1 MDGYMKQIIT
11 TAIGIVIA
19 IIFISLLLAF
29 PLMLL
34 WNWLMPI
41 IFGLKTITF
50 LQAIGIMFLF
60 NILFKNSSS
69 RSK

>member
-1 MDGYMKQIIT
+1 MREIII
-11 TAIGIVIA
+11 TAIGVIIIVI
-19 IIFISLLLAF
+19 IMSLVLAF

-50 LQAIGIMFLF
+50 GQAIGIMFLC
-60 NILFKNSSS
+60 NVLFKNNSSS
-69 RSK
+69 KK